1 MRNYQQLVKP
11 FSFKNFVGMTYVT
24 DSQGRKT
31 GETTKTYTEL
41 QTAEGSVSS
50 NKGFLEQMVFG
61 SLEGYDRI
69 ITTTQ
74 DYGVNETSLIWL
86 EAATTDPHDYEV
98 YKISKSR
105 NFVVIAVRKVK
116 VS

>member
-1 MRNYQQLVKP
+1 MRNFQQLVKP

-31 GETTKTYTEL
+31 GETIKSYTEFMDGK
-41 QTAEGSVSS
+41 GSVSA
-50 NKGFLEQMVFG
+50 NKGLSEQMVFG
-61 SLEGYDRI
+61 SLEGYDRV
-69 ITTTQ
+69 ITTTK

-98 YKISKSR
+98 YKIAKSR
-105 NFVVIAVRKVK
+105 NFVVIAVKKVK